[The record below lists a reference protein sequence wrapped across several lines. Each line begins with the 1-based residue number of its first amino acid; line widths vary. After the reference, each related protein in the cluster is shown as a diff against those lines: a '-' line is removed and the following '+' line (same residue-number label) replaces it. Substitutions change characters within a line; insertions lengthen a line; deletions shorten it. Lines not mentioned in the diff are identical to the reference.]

1 MRKTG
6 VGRGTV
12 RGVRGFYKTSSK
24 RARAYAHWGNNAK
37 TSHTPHPSHTP
48 QKLCTPQRE
57 PLTRQEVGMSGI
69 QVQEQH
75 RAGYIADAVE
85 AAKRRKAE
93 KALRRER

>member
-1 MRKTG
+1 
-6 VGRGTV
+6 
-12 RGVRGFYKTSSK
+12 
-24 RARAYAHWGNNAK
+24 
-37 TSHTPHPSHTP
+37 
-48 QKLCTPQRE
+48 
-57 PLTRQEVGMSGI
+57 MSGI